1 MKWRTDRWNAH
12 CSSNV
17 LRYSARKIK
26 KLILDTIIAH
36 KRKELA
42 VEQTQ
47 VPLADLE
54 AKVVNLPST
63 RNFQEAITGN
73 GTVKLIA
80 EVKKKSPSKG
90 IIREDFHPVSI
101 AETYVKNGAAAI
113 SVLTDK
119 HFFAGELDYL
129 RAIRDTVDVPL
140 LRKDFTIDPYHIY
153 QARVAGADAILLIVA
168 ALTASQ
174 LRTFMKVAASLS
186 LACLV
191 EVHTR
196 EELAI
201 ALDVEAQIIG
211 INNRDLRTFHT
222 DIATTFQLREE
233 IPADRI
239 VVSESG
245 IYSREDVM
253 KLQAAGIHA
262 MLVGESLMR
271 SPDIGEQVRH
281 LIS

>member
-1 MKWRTDRWNAH
+1 M
-12 CSSNV
+12 
-17 LRYSARKIK
+17 
-26 KLILDTIIAH
+26 ILDTIIAH
-36 KRKELA
+36 KRRELA
-42 VEQTQ
+42 AEQAQ
-47 VPLADLE
+47 VPLTKLE
-54 AKVVNLPST
+54 AEVINLPPT
-63 RNFQEAITGN
+63 RNFRNAITGS

-174 LRTFMKVAASLS
+174 LRTFMDVADSLS
-186 LACLV
+186 LASLV
-191 EVHTR
+191 EVHTP

-201 ALDVEAQIIG
+201 ALDVDAQIIG
-211 INNRDLRTFHT
+211 INNRDLHTFHT
-222 DIATTFQLREE
+222 DLATTFRLRDT
-233 IPADRI
+233 IPVDRV

-245 IYSREDVM
+245 IYSREDVT
-253 KLQAAGIHA
+253 KLQEAGVHA

-271 SPDIGEQVRH
+271 SPDIGQQVRL

>member
-54 AKVVNLPST
+54 TKVVNLPST

-73 GTVKLIA
+73 ETVKLIA

-113 SVLTDK
+113 SILTDR

-129 RAIRDTVDVPL
+129 RAIREVVDVPL

-153 QARVAGADAILLIVA
+153 QARVAGADAVLLIVA
-168 ALTASQ
+168 ALTAAQ
-174 LRTFMKVAASLS
+174 LRTFMGIAASLS

-196 EELAI
+196 EELEI
-201 ALDVEAQIIG
+201 ALDVDAQIIG

-222 DIATTFQLREE
+222 DIATTFRLREA
-233 IPADRI
+233 IPADKV

-245 IYSREDVM
+245 IYAREDVM
-253 KLQAAGIHA
+253 KLQGAGIHA

-271 SPDIGEQVRH
+271 SPDIGEQVRR
-281 LIS
+281 LLN

>member
-1 MKWRTDRWNAH
+1 M
-12 CSSNV
+12 
-17 LRYSARKIK
+17 
-26 KLILDTIIAH
+26 ILDTIIAH
-36 KRKELA
+36 KRKELE
-42 VEQTQ
+42 VEQMQ
-47 VPLADLE
+47 VSLADME
-54 AKVVNLPST
+54 AQVVNLPST
-63 RNFQEAITGN
+63 RDFRNAITGD

-101 AETYVKNGAAAI
+101 AETYVENGAAAI

-129 RAIRDTVDVPL
+129 RSIRDAVDVPL

-174 LRTFMKVAASLS
+174 LRTFMEVAASLS

-196 EELAI
+196 EELEV
-201 ALDVEAQIIG
+201 ALDVDAQIIG

-222 DIATTFQLREE
+222 DIATTFQLREA
-233 IPADRI
+233 IPADKVI
-239 VVSESG
+239 VSESG
-245 IYSREDVM
+245 IYSREDVI
-253 KLQAAGIHA
+253 KLQEAGIHA

>member
-1 MKWRTDRWNAH
+1 M
-12 CSSNV
+12 
-17 LRYSARKIK
+17 
-26 KLILDTIIAH
+26 ILDTIIAH

-42 VEQTQ
+42 IEQEQ
-47 VPLADLE
+47 VPLAKLE
-54 AKVVNLPST
+54 DQISNLPLT
-63 RNFQEAITGN
+63 RDFRDAITGSN
-73 GTVKLIA
+73 TVKLIA

-101 AETYVKNGAAAI
+101 AEIYVENGAAAI

-119 HFFAGELDYL
+119 HFFAGELGYL

-174 LRTFMKVAASLS
+174 LRAFMGVAASLS

-196 EELAI
+196 EELEI
-201 ALDVEAQIIG
+201 ALDVDAQIIG

-222 DIATTFQLREE
+222 DIATTFQLRET
-233 IPADRI
+233 IPADRV

-245 IYSREDVM
+245 IYTREDVVR
-253 KLQAAGIHA
+253 LQEAGIHA

-271 SPDIGEQVRH
+271 SPDIGQQVRH
-281 LIS
+281 LLNY

>member
-1 MKWRTDRWNAH
+1 M
-12 CSSNV
+12 
-17 LRYSARKIK
+17 
-26 KLILDTIIAH
+26 ILDTIIAH
-36 KRKELA
+36 KQKELA
-42 VEQTQ
+42 IEQEQ
-47 VPLADLE
+47 VPLAKLE
-54 AKVVNLPST
+54 DQISSLPPT
-63 RNFQEAITGN
+63 RDFRGAITGR

-101 AETYVKNGAAAI
+101 AEAYVKNGAAAI

-168 ALTASQ
+168 ALTVSQ
-174 LRTFMKVAASLS
+174 LQTFMEVAAALA

-211 INNRDLRTFHT
+211 INNRNLRTFHT
-222 DIATTFQLREE
+222 DIVTTFQLRED
-233 IPADRI
+233 IPADRV

-245 IYSREDVM
+245 IYSREDVV
-253 KLQAAGIHA
+253 KLQEAGIHA

-271 SPDIGEQVRH
+271 SPDIGEQVRR

>member
-12 CSSNV
+12 RSSNV
-17 LRYSARKIK
+17 LRHSARKIK

-42 VEQTQ
+42 TEQVQ
-47 VPLADLE
+47 VPLTALE
-54 AKVVNLPST
+54 SQVKNLPPT
-63 RNFQEAITGN
+63 RDFRGAITGRD
-73 GTVKLIA
+73 TVKLIA

-101 AETYVKNGAAAI
+101 AETYVENGAAAI

-119 HFFAGELDYL
+119 HFFAGELAYL
-129 RAIRDTVDVPL
+129 RAIREVVDVPL
-140 LRKDFTIDPYHIY
+140 LRKDFTIDVYHIY

-168 ALTASQ
+168 ALTAAQ
-174 LRTFMKVAASLS
+174 LRTFMDVAAGLS

-201 ALDVEAQIIG
+201 ALDVDAQIIG

-222 DIATTFQLREE
+222 DIATTFQLREA
-233 IPADRI
+233 IPADRV

-253 KLQAAGIHA
+253 QLQAAGIHA

-281 LIS
+281 LVS

>member
-1 MKWRTDRWNAH
+1 M
-12 CSSNV
+12 
-17 LRYSARKIK
+17 
-26 KLILDTIIAH
+26 ILDTIIAH
-36 KRKELA
+36 KRKELES
-42 VEQTQ
+42 EQAQ
-47 VPLADLE
+47 VSLAELE
-54 AKVVNLPST
+54 AEVANLPPT
-63 RNFQEAITGN
+63 RGFRDAITGID
-73 GTVKLIA
+73 TVKLIA

-101 AETYVKNGAAAI
+101 AEAYVKNGASAI

-129 RAIRDTVDVPL
+129 RAIRDVVDVPL

-168 ALTASQ
+168 ALTAVE
-174 LRTFMKVAASLS
+174 LRRFMDVAASLS

-196 EELAI
+196 EELAV
-201 ALDVEAQIIG
+201 ALDVDAQIIG

-222 DIATTFQLREE
+222 DIATTFQLREA
-233 IPADRI
+233 IPTDRV

-253 KLQAAGIHA
+253 QLQEASIHA

-271 SPDIGEQVRH
+271 SPDIGEQVRR

>member
-1 MKWRTDRWNAH
+1 M
-12 CSSNV
+12 
-17 LRYSARKIK
+17 
-26 KLILDTIIAH
+26 ILDTIITH
-36 KRKELA
+36 KRKELETDQA
-42 VEQTQ
+42 Q
-47 VPLADLE
+47 VPLTDLE
-54 AKVVNLPST
+54 AAVENLPPT
-63 RNFQEAITGN
+63 RNFRGAISDRD
-73 GTVKLIA
+73 TVKLIA

-101 AETYVKNGAAAI
+101 AETYVENGAAAI

-129 RAIRDTVDVPL
+129 RAIRDTVNVPL

-153 QARVAGADAILLIVA
+153 QARVAGADAVLLIVA
-168 ALTASQ
+168 ALTATQ
-174 LRTFMKVAASLS
+174 LRTFMDVATSLS

-201 ALDVEAQIIG
+201 ALDVDAQIIG

-233 IPADRI
+233 IPADRV

-245 IYSREDVM
+245 IYSHEDVM
-253 KLQAAGIHA
+253 KLQEAGVHA

-271 SPDIGEQVRH
+271 SPNIGEQVRR

>member
-1 MKWRTDRWNAH
+1 M
-12 CSSNV
+12 
-17 LRYSARKIK
+17 
-26 KLILDTIIAH
+26 ILDTIIAH

-42 VEQTQ
+42 AARAKTPLSKLETEVE
-47 VPLADLE
+47 
-54 AKVVNLPST
+54 NLPPT
-63 RNFQEAITGN
+63 RDFRNAITDN
-73 GTVKLIA
+73 ETVKLIA

-101 AETYVKNGAAAI
+101 AETYVENGAAAI

-119 HFFAGELDYL
+119 HFFAGELGYL
-129 RAIRDTVDVPL
+129 RAIRDSVNVPL
-140 LRKDFTIDPYHIY
+140 LRKDFTINPYHIY

-168 ALTASQ
+168 ALTAAQ
-174 LRTFMKVAASLS
+174 LRAFMDVAASLS

-196 EELAI
+196 EELAV
-201 ALDVEAQIIG
+201 ALDVDAQIIG

-222 DIATTFQLREE
+222 DIATTFALREA
-233 IPADRI
+233 IPADKV

-245 IYSREDVM
+245 IYSREDVV
-253 KLQAAGIHA
+253 KLQAAGVDA

-271 SPDIGEQVRH
+271 SPEIGEQVRR
-281 LIS
+281 LIG